1 MRKTPTGV
9 VYLDLGIV
17 LVLVVVLVLDS
28 VGFRTSKRGGFSRD
42 EHQNEFSTW
51 GSRLTLEFRLWTC
64 RCRTAGEIC
73 YHRV

>member
-28 VGFRTSKRGGFSRD
+28 VGFRTLKEPDFPATILFG
-42 EHQNEFSTW
+42 
-51 GSRLTLEFRLWTC
+51 
-64 RCRTAGEIC
+64 
-73 YHRV
+73 